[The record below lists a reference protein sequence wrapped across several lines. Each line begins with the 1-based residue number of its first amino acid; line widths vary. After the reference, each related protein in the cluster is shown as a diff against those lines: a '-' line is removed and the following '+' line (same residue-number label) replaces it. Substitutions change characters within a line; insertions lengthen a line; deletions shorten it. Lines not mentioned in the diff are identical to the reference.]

1 MQTLSSPL
9 SNKITRF
16 GRGATIATARTD
28 AGFALD
34 EIRNIAPA
42 IFAEGKHSSRSERY
56 TYIPTGDVISGLLDN
71 GFRAVELRQGGTRD
85 DEKRGFTKHMIRLRH
100 SDAKT
105 ALVGTSQVSPEVV
118 IVNSHDGTSS
128 YQLFEGAF
136 RFICTNGL
144 IFGDLSK
151 SIKVPH
157 KGNVIDRVIEGSFS
171 VIETAKNTVE
181 QAHELN
187 AIALNRDEQQVFAR
201 AALAYRFEDLN
212 NAPVQAE
219 QVIRA
224 RRTADVE
231 PTLWNIYNRAQENL
245 IRGGLS
251 GSQMQVRD
259 GEVVR
264 RHVTTRP
271 VNGIDGNRDLNRAL
285 HTLATEFAK
294 LKQAA

>member
-1 MQTLSSPL
+1 MQTLIQPTL
-9 SNKITRF
+9 SNKITKF

-28 AGFALD
+28 EGFGLD
-34 EIRNIAPA
+34 EIRHIAPA

-56 TYIPTGDVISGLLDN
+56 TYIPTGDVISGLLNN
-71 GFRAVELRQGGTRD
+71 GFRAVELRQGGSRD

-100 SDAKT
+100 SDA
-105 ALVGTSQVSPEVV
+105 ASSLIGTSKVSPEVV

-144 IFGDLSK
+144 IFGELSK

-181 QAHELN
+181 QARELN
-187 AIALNRDEQQVFAR
+187 AITLDSREQEVFAR
-201 AALAYRFEDLN
+201 AALAYRFEDVET
-212 NAPVQAE
+212 APVRPE

-224 RRTADVE
+224 RRTADLD
-231 PTLWNIYNRAQENL
+231 PTLWNVFNRAQENL
-245 IRGGLS
+245 IRGGLRGITRPEGQITAQS
-251 GSQMQVRD
+251 
-259 GEVVR
+259 

-294 LKQAA
+294 LKAA

>member
-1 MQTLSSPL
+1 MQTLL
-9 SNKITRF
+9 SNKITKF

-28 AGFALD
+28 EGFALA

-56 TYIPTGDVISGLLDN
+56 TYIPTGEVISGLLDN
-71 GFRAVELRQGGTRD
+71 GFRAVELRQGGSRD

-100 SDAKT
+100 SDAKS

-144 IFGDLSK
+144 IFGELSK

-171 VIETAKNTVE
+171 VIETAKETVE
-181 QAHELN
+181 QARELN
-187 AIALNRDEQQVFAR
+187 AIQLTRDEQQVFAR
-201 AALAYRFEDLN
+201 AALAYRFEDAAT
-212 NAPVQAE
+212 APVQPE

-224 RRTADVE
+224 RRQADID
-231 PTLWNIYNRAQENL
+231 PTLWNVFNRAQENL

-251 GSQMQVRD
+251 GRTINAETQQV
-259 GEVVR
+259 

-294 LKQAA
+294 LKTAA

>member
-1 MQTLSSPL
+1 MQTLSYQNSA
-9 SNKITRF
+9 KITKF
-16 GRGATIATARTD
+16 GRGATILTARD
-28 AGFALD
+28 PNGFSLD
-34 EIRNIAPA
+34 DIRHTAPA

-56 TYIPTGDVISGLLDN
+56 TYIPTGDVVRGLLTN
-71 GFRAVELRQGGTRD
+71 GFRAMEVRQGGSRD

-100 SDAKT
+100 VDAL
-105 ALVGTSQVSPEVV
+105 ANVIGGSQVSPEVV

-144 IFGDLSK
+144 IFGDISN

-157 KGNVIDRVIEGSFS
+157 KGNVIDQVIEGSFR
-171 VIETAKNTVE
+171 VIENAKGTVE
-181 QAHELN
+181 QARELH
-187 AIALNRDEQQVFAR
+187 AIELDAREQQVFAR
-201 AALAYRFEDLN
+201 AALAYRFEDVAS
-212 NAPVQAE
+212 APVQAE

-224 RRTADVE
+224 RRQADVA
-231 PTLWNIYNRAQENL
+231 PTLWNVFNRAQENL
-245 IRGGLS
+245 IRGGLH
-251 GSQMQVRD
+251 GSTFNAETRQ
-259 GEVVR
+259 R

-294 LKQAA
+294 LKAAA